1 MIIMS
6 EEEEEEGQGAKGV
19 VEACVSCALAERR
32 FEEEESMERVV
43 CSTCRASV
51 HLCCAGLETR
61 EQAPGFQCEVC
72 RMEAA

>member
-1 MIIMS
+1 
-6 EEEEEEGQGAKGV
+6 
-19 VEACVSCALAERR
+19 VSCALAERR
-32 FEEEESMERVV
+32 FDEEERMERVV

-72 RMEAA
+72 KMEAA